1 MLYVVATPIGN
12 LKDMTFRG
20 VEVLKE
26 VDLILAEDTRTSSV
40 LMRNYDIK
48 TEMRSFH
55 KFNEREREEEILEL
69 LKGSQKV
76 ALISDAGT
84 PGICDP
90 GAGLIRKCRESRVKV
105 EVVPGP
111 CAAIAA
117 LSLYGSEE
125 PFQFVGFLE
134 KKGKKQLIDI
144 VYYPGLTIA
153 YESPH
158 HLMKTL
164 EWMHEIAPQSKIF
177 IARELTKIYEETL
190 EGTAQ
195 QHIDHFQKKK
205 ILGEYVLIFSGSG
218 KSFDQDPRKLMDELQ
233 ERFGINAKEALVAAA
248 KLLNQPKRKFYDDLH
263 RSGTDGRGNSSN

>member
-12 LKDMTFRG
+12 LKDITFRA
-20 VEVLKE
+20 VEVLKD
-26 VDLILAEDTRTSSV
+26 VDLVLAEDTRTSGV
-40 LMRNYDIK
+40 LMRAYDIT

-55 KFNEREREEEILEL
+55 KFNEKGREEEVLNL
-69 LKGSQKV
+69 LQGGKKV

-90 GAGLIRKCRESRVKV
+90 GAGLIRKCRESGMKI

-117 LSLYGSEE
+117 LSLFGSEE
-125 PFQFVGFLE
+125 NFQFIGFLE

-164 EWMHEIAPQSKIF
+164 ESMHEIAPQSKIF
-177 IARELTKIYEETL
+177 IARELTKLYEETL
-190 EGTAQ
+190 EGTPQ
-195 QHIDHFQKKK
+195 ELIEHFKKKK
-205 ILGEYVLIFSGSG
+205 ILGEYVLIFSGNENLFE
-218 KSFDQDPRKLMDELQ
+218 KDPQKLMEEIQKLF
-233 ERFGINAKEALVAAA
+233 EISAKDALVAAA
-248 KLLNQPKRKFYDDLH
+248 KLLNKPKRELYKKLNVEKPI
-263 RSGTDGRGNSSN
+263 RN